1 VQPICLSGVSKKEAI
16 QMVFET
22 YLLAL
27 LMLLGV
33 LGAVVWVLRDQL
45 KRAWRYCLAWIERD
59 RRAEEEARQ
68 QATVRQQAE
77 QEVRH
82 YLHEEE
88 AAQEQVVGRQ
98 ENHEI

>member
-1 VQPICLSGVSKKEAI
+1 
-16 QMVFET
+16 MVFET

-27 LMLLGV
+27 LVLLGV
-33 LGAVVWVLRDQL
+33 LGTLAWALRDQL

-88 AAQEQVVGRQ
+88 DEPQEQTVGRK
-98 ENHEI
+98 EK